1 VSHAIGFQPDEVAA
15 LSAAGTS
22 LAGRIPI
29 GGGTPSLYRRAVG
42 RLWPEIVSAGDEAMF
57 QLTIDGYLVKDGHL
71 QLGEGAEATRLAA
84 SFRSDPAAFMGKI
97 ENGCCNI
104 VAHDSARQA
113 TIIANDETGCLP
125 LYLHRGKNLIAFASD
140 LAGLC
145 ILVSDLALDPVGRA
159 ELYWFGYQ
167 IGDRTVFK
175 DVRCLFPG
183 SVVTI
188 DWRSGCIDTAIRP
201 QVEYQHPPST
211 EAEVAA
217 DLVEAMRLACRRLH
231 TRERRYAMK
240 LSGGMDSRLIA
251 GSWPEPGL
259 AAFSFGTPGALE
271 CAISARLAEAL
282 KMPLSRV
289 TVEGDFFSR
298 LQAPRFAKHG
308 IAEFF
313 HQSLV
318 DVFAEAKIDFA
329 LDGLAGDVQFG
340 GLALKRRGGWRA
352 GLRNAL
358 GRAMPMPDRT
368 GDAEAAERIFS
379 QICVPDF
386 GLDVI
391 DTAVREEIEAQKPH
405 VLDDLARDYARCAGS
420 GFSARYVRFA
430 MRNRMRRFVALQGAL
445 CRPTVETL
453 YPFLDRDLQTMVSR
467 VASVATAG
475 KRFYRLLYRNNLHQI
490 AGVPFVDSLLPPGA
504 PHPVHVLGR
513 LVRYGMETSGYRL
526 SLALGRD
533 VPLWRVSAVQW
544 ARWIAFNRPFA
555 EGVRAFMSRS
565 KAFNATAFSGS
576 LRQVRNPT
584 PLTGTRIMLTAST
597 LGLDSIRDKFM

>member
-1 VSHAIGFQPDEVAA
+1 MSGAIGFQPNELTV
-15 LSAAGTS
+15 LEAAGTS

-29 GGGTPSLYRRAVG
+29 GGGAPSLYRRAVG
-42 RLWPEIVSAGDEAMF
+42 RLWPEIVTLGGEPAF
-57 QLTIDGYLVKDGHL
+57 QLAIDGYLVKDGRL
-71 QLGEGAEATRLAA
+71 QLGQGAEAMQLAVAFRSNLAA
-84 SFRSDPAAFMGKI
+84 LMGEI

-104 VAHDSARQA
+104 VAHDGARQV
-113 TIIANDETGCLP
+113 TIVANDETGCLP
-125 LYLHRGKNLIAFASD
+125 LYLYRGRGLIAFASD
-140 LAGLC
+140 LAGLRV
-145 ILVSDLALDPVGRA
+145 LVTDLAPDPVGRA

-183 SVVTI
+183 SIVSI
-188 DWRSGCIDTAIRP
+188 DWRSGRIETVIRP
-201 QVEYQHPPST
+201 QVEHQHPPST

-217 DLVEAMRLACRRLH
+217 DLVEAMRRACRRLH
-231 TRERRYAMK
+231 TPERRTAMK

-259 AAFSFGTPGALE
+259 AAFSFGVPRAIE
-271 CAISARLAEAL
+271 CTVAGRLAEAL
-282 KMPLSRV
+282 KLPLTRV
-289 TVEGDFFSR
+289 IVEGDFFSR
-298 LQAPRFAKHG
+298 FQAPHFTKHG

-318 DVFAEAKIDFA
+318 DVFAEAQIDFA

-358 GRAMPMPDRT
+358 GRETPMPDQI

-391 DTAVREEIEAQKPH
+391 DPALRQEIEAQKPH
-405 VLDDLARDYARCAGS
+405 VLDDLAQDYARCAGN

-430 MRNRMRRFVALQGAL
+430 MRNRMRRFVALQGTM

-467 VASVATAG
+467 VAGVATAG
-475 KRFYRLLYRNNLHQI
+475 KRFYRLLYRNNLRQI
-490 AGVPFVDSLLPPGA
+490 SRVPFVDSLLPPGA
-504 PHPVHVLGR
+504 PHPAHVLGR
-513 LVRYGMETSGYRL
+513 IVRYGMETSGYRL

-555 EGVRAFMSRS
+555 EGVRGFMSRS
-565 KAFNATAFSGS
+565 KAFDAAAFDRT

-584 PLTGTRIMLTAST
+584 PLTGTRIMLTASC
-597 LGLDSIRDKFM
+597 LGLDSILDKFM